1 MQNWGGAAAGGA
13 TGALSG
19 AMVGTMI
26 APGIGTAIG
35 AFAGGLLGGLGG
47 LFGGGGNDNK
57 YYEWI
62 QRANAVANETYDA
75 TKIEVDKLIGNLQG
89 TNQIYRDNIAK
100 YSSDFNKVIG
110 DAIGAAPDF
119 TTATTIAEQNKLAA
133 LGEYKRDAATL
144 ETDAAETAL
153 SWNEA
158 NLNRINAFASALEA
172 EAQKSALEGAFLA
185 QPGLKQTL
193 RQFDLNMQ
201 ADSRGILSADVA
213 AQVAR
218 GAAQTG
224 RNAGVQGEMLQNLTL
239 RDLGLNSLAR
249 MDQAVKNQA
258 MISSDIVNPLL
269 QGTKV
274 DRNRL
279 VDTMGLSTELVLNA
293 NQKQLDLAFNTR
305 LGIED
310 DRRNDAALVL
320 GIRDNAAKYDYGV
333 KAGMEGSIYSGT
345 LNTQNNAADIMSNA
359 AVVRGNQ
366 KLGIT
371 SQAMQLQN
379 SQDVANTEF
388 LTGMTTS
395 LMDSTATLAG
405 AYMASKN
412 GGNLYTGKKT

>member
-1 MQNWGGAAAGGA
+1 
-13 TGALSG
+13 
-19 AMVGTMI
+19 
-26 APGIGTAIG
+26 
-35 AFAGGLLGGLGG
+35 
-47 LFGGGGNDNK
+47 
-57 YYEWI
+57 
-62 QRANAVANETYDA
+62 
-75 TKIEVDKLIGNLQG
+75 
-89 TNQIYRDNIAK
+89 
-100 YSSDFNKVIG
+100 
-110 DAIGAAPDF
+110 
-119 TTATTIAEQNKLAA
+119 
-133 LGEYKRDAATL
+133 
-144 ETDAAETAL
+144 
-153 SWNEA
+153 
-158 NLNRINAFASALEA
+158 
-172 EAQKSALEGAFLA
+172 
-185 QPGLKQTL
+185 
-193 RQFDLNMQ
+193 
-201 ADSRGILSADVA
+201 
-213 AQVAR
+213 
-218 GAAQTG
+218 
-224 RNAGVQGEMLQNLTL
+224 
-239 RDLGLNSLAR
+239 
-249 MDQAVKNQA
+249 

-293 NQKQLDLAFNTR
+293 TQKQLDLAFNTR

-405 AYMASKN
+405 AYMASRN
-412 GGNLYTGKKT
+412 GGNLYTGKKS